1 MLNVQTVL
9 SVALCASVIHRVFD
23 NVVCQKQIM
32 YLLRQGLFWGWK
44 EDKIVSLLTTLALAI
59 RLW

>member
-9 SVALCASVIHRVFD
+9 GVALCASVVHRVFD

-32 YLLRQGLFWGWK
+32 YLLQQGLLGEQK
-44 EDKIVSLLTTLALAI
+44 EDKIVSPVTTLALAM
-59 RLW
+59 